1 MICQTH
7 MTPTLNE
14 IKAKVSQEEWDAWRE
29 MQTKIINEYRLD
41 LSEAA
46 DRQKL
51 MKQMLIFF
59 GLDKDTDSKLEVGT
73 PT

>member
-1 MICQTH
+1 
-7 MTPTLNE
+7 MTLTLNE
-14 IKAKVSQEEWDAWRE
+14 IKAKVSQEEWDAWRD

-59 GLDKDTDSKLEVGT
+59 GLDKDTGSKLEVGI
-73 PT
+73 PS

>member
-1 MICQTH
+1 M
-7 MTPTLNE
+7 PTLNE
-14 IKAKVSQEEWDAWRE
+14 IKAKVSQEEWDAWRD

-59 GLDKDTDSKLEVGT
+59 GLDKDTGSKLEVGT